1 MHNIRNMYIFIYIY
15 ICIYTCFIGEGFIF
29 WRVLKTSFFLITFSG
44 ELELSAPIFHVG
56 KKNWVRRISVD
67 KRDHSDYLC
76 PPVIYFARLP
86 SKIWCSWQMRLVGYW
101 NCFVPSST
109 RPSVRSTTRLIYV
122 HLIIWNQD
130 PGVFYFSKPTTREL
144 IVIHLEITSEN
155 MFIKGTNFPETKHGL
170 VVNDGR
176 PIKARA
182 AVMGL
187 SGRLDTNKFPSN
199 PERIIGM
206 GIYCRL
212 NIMLNKRGWTTKNDK
227 QTDKNQ

>member
-1 MHNIRNMYIFIYIY
+1 M
-15 ICIYTCFIGEGFIF
+15 
-29 WRVLKTSFFLITFSG
+29 LKSCFFLVTFPG
-44 ELELSAPIFHVG
+44 ELSAPIFHVG

-67 KRDHSDYLC
+67 KRDHSDYVC
-76 PPVIYFARLP
+76 PPVISFSSLP
-86 SKIWCSWQMRLVGYW
+86 SNIWCSWQMRLVGYW

-109 RPSVRSTTRLIYV
+109 RQSVRSTTRLIDV
-122 HLIIWNQD
+122 HPIFRNQD
-130 PGVFYFSKPTTREL
+130 PGVFYFSKPTRQL
-144 IVIHLEITSEN
+144 IVIHLDITSEN
-155 MFIKGTNFPETKHGL
+155 MFMKGSKFPETKHRL

-187 SGRLDTNKFPSN
+187 PGRLDTFKFPSN

-212 NIMLNKRGWTTKNDK
+212 NIILNKRGWNTKNDK
-227 QTDKNQ
+227 QTNKNQ